1 MKKAFKLLFTLFIA
15 AVLTAHVHAASAS
28 IKVTSGTSQVVVGNT
43 FTVTVK
49 VSSSSPLGAWEYT
62 LNYDTSKFKLV
73 SGENPVADP
82 ASNGSTKSK
91 SYSYKFKAVGT
102 GSGTIGVKSVGVIGW
117 DKNSMSVSTSSKTV
131 KVITQA
137 QKEASYSKD
146 NYLKSLSIDGLK
158 LSPSFKKDTLEYTA
172 EAGANT
178 TSINIK
184 ASKNDSKASV
194 SGAGK
199 HNVGEGANVFKI
211 TVKAQNGS
219 TRTYKVTVNV
229 VDPNPIV
236 VNMNDKEY
244 YVVKRESSLT
254 QPEGYEKTTVKI
266 NDMDIP
272 AFYNET
278 NNYTLVGLKDS
289 EETKLYIYDSESNTY
304 NEYFDVKLDEL
315 DLYPL
320 EMDKEFGED
329 YTKSTIVIGNH
340 TFSSLK
346 LAYANY
352 HILKARN
359 LNTGKDN
366 YYLYDEETNTAIRY
380 NEEKKDDAIEPISKD
395 TSKDLKDIVIILAG
409 ACSVM
414 LFVTL
419 FALLSRSK
427 SKKQLKK
434 LLNMIEEKQKQ
445 AEEKKKQK
453 ELEEVKEITEDEN
466 KDIKPKKENKKKVK
480 KNKVN

>member
-1 MKKAFKLLFTLFIA
+1 MKKVFKLLFTLFMA
-15 AVLTAHVHAASAS
+15 VVLTAHVHAASAS

-62 LNYDTSKFKLV
+62 LNYDTGKFKLV

-91 SYSYKFKAVGT
+91 SYTYKFKAVGT

-137 QKEASYSKD
+137 QLEASYSKD

-158 LSPSFKKDTLEYTA
+158 LSPSFNKNTLEYTA

-184 ASKNDSKASV
+184 ATANDSRSSV
-194 SGAGK
+194 SGKGK

-236 VNMNDKEY
+236 VNLGEKDL

-254 QPEGYEKTTVKI
+254 APEGYEKTTVKI
-266 NDMDIP
+266 NDIDVP

-278 NNYTLVGLKDS
+278 NKYTLVGLKDT
-289 EETKLYIYDSESNTY
+289 EDINLYIYNAENNTY
-304 NEYFDVKLDEL
+304 ARYYEVKLEEL
-315 DLYPL
+315 NLNPL
-320 EMDKEFGED
+320 TIEKDFGEKF
-329 YTKSTIVIGNH
+329 TPSTVEINSI
-340 TFSSLK
+340 TFNSLK
-346 LAYANY
+346 LVDTDY
-352 HILKARN
+352 HIIYARN
-359 LNTGKDN
+359 IENGEDD
-366 YYLYDEETNTAIRY
+366 YYLYDSVTNTAIRY
-380 NEEKKDDAIEPISKD
+380 REEKKQEITNTEPETKED
-395 TSKDLKDIVIILAG
+395 YKNLVIILTG
-409 ACSVM
+409 ACGILM
-414 LFVTL
+414 LITL
-419 FALLSRSK
+419 FALLSKSK
-427 SKKQLKK
+427 TKKQLKK

-466 KDIKPKKENKKKVK
+466 KDVKPKKETKKKPK
-480 KNKVN
+480 KNKAN